1 MGRPTKNNRFGKY
14 NGSDNLGKWGQYL
27 FHHVRW
33 KGWGLEMKSQRV
45 WLWLLLTFAI
55 VSISSAGAVFQLME
69 EVPPLLRASWRF
81 QLTALLMAP
90 VFFVQLREMKQDQNA
105 MKRFNLSETRWILF
119 GSGISLGLHMGAWV
133 WSLDNTSLTHSLLFV
148 TIHPLIIVFG
158 ALLLGK
164 YVPKQQTLGAS
175 IGFIGGGITLLGI
188 SVETDVTLLGD
199 IAAIVGAFAV
209 VGYFLAGRKLRQW
222 MPLFVYIFPVTFI
235 AGIFLAVMS
244 IMLEGSVFSL
254 SDESISLFGWMSST
268 WILYVLYLAVF
279 PGIVGHAG
287 IGAVLRW
294 FPPIIVSVAYLFEPL
309 VGSFIG
315 WVLGTTDVP
324 SLWTWV
330 GATVL
335 LIGTVLVIKGDEELN
350 LQERGNDY
358 G

>member
-1 MGRPTKNNRFGKY
+1 MT
-14 NGSDNLGKWGQYL
+14 
-27 FHHVRW
+27 
-33 KGWGLEMKSQRV
+33 SQRV
-45 WLWLLLTFAI
+45 WLWLLLTFSI

-69 EVPPLLRASWRF
+69 DVPPLLRASWRF

-90 VFFVQLREMKQDQNA
+90 VFFVQYREMIKDKIA
-105 MKRFNLSETRWILF
+105 MKRFRLSETRWILF

-158 ALLLGK
+158 AILLKK
-164 YVPKQQTLGAS
+164 YVPKKQVYGAS
-175 IGFIGGGITLLGI
+175 IGFIGGGIALLGI

-199 IAAIVGAFAV
+199 IAAIVGACAV

-222 MPLFVYIFPVTFI
+222 MPVFVYILPVTII
-235 AGIFLAVMS
+235 AGLFLAVMS
-244 IMLEGSVFSL
+244 IMLEGSVFSG
-254 SDESISLFGWMSST
+254 SDENISLVGWMSST
-268 WILYVLYLAVF
+268 WIFYVLYLAAF

-287 IGAVLRW
+287 ISAVLRW

-315 WVLGTTDVP
+315 WALGTTDIP
-324 SLWTWV
+324 SMWTWI
-330 GATVL
+330 GGTVL
-335 LIGTVLVIKGDEELN
+335 MMGTLLVIKGDEELN
-350 LQERGNDY
+350 TKEEGVFD

>member
-1 MGRPTKNNRFGKY
+1 
-14 NGSDNLGKWGQYL
+14 
-27 FHHVRW
+27 
-33 KGWGLEMKSQRV
+33 
-45 WLWLLLTFAI
+45 
-55 VSISSAGAVFQLME
+55 
-69 EVPPLLRASWRF
+69 
-81 QLTALLMAP
+81 MAP
-90 VFFVQLREMKQDQNA
+90 IFFLQYRDMRQDSDSMEKLR
-105 MKRFNLSETRWILF
+105 LPETRYILL

-158 ALLLGK
+158 ALLLRK
-164 YVPKQQTLGAS
+164 YVPKQQVFGAS

-188 SVETDVTLLGD
+188 SAETDVTLLGD
-199 IAAIVGAFAV
+199 LAAIIGAIAV

-222 MPLFVYIFPVTFI
+222 MPLFVYILPVTVI
-235 AGIFLAVMS
+235 AAIFLAVMS
-244 IMLEGSVFSL
+244 MMLEGTVFSL
-254 SDESISLFGWMSST
+254 SEDNISMFGWMSSS
-268 WILYVLYLAVF
+268 WIWYVVYLAVF

-287 IGAVLRW
+287 ISAVLRW

-315 WVLGTTDVP
+315 WIFGTTGIP

-335 LIGTVLVIKGDEELN
+335 MIGTVLVIRGDEELRSE
-350 LQERGNDY
+350 QGSVVD

>member
-1 MGRPTKNNRFGKY
+1 M
-14 NGSDNLGKWGQYL
+14 DD
-27 FHHVRW
+27 
-33 KGWGLEMKSQRV
+33 
-45 WLWLLLTFAI
+45 
-55 VSISSAGAVFQLME
+55 
-69 EVPPLLRASWRF
+69 VPPLLRASWRF
-81 QLTALLMAP
+81 QLTAVLMAP
-90 VFFVQLREMKQDQNA
+90 MFFLQFRDMRQDSDSMENLR
-105 MKRFNLSETRWILF
+105 LPETRYILL

-158 ALLLGK
+158 ALLLRK
-164 YVPKQQTLGAS
+164 YVPKQQVFGAS

-188 SVETDVTLLGD
+188 SAETDVTLLGD
-199 IAAIVGAFAV
+199 LAAIIGAIAV

-222 MPLFVYIFPVTFI
+222 MPLFVYILPVTVI
-235 AGIFLAVMS
+235 AAILLAVMS
-244 IMLEGSVFSL
+244 VMLEGTVFSL
-254 SDESISLFGWMSST
+254 SNENISMFGWMSSS
-268 WILYVLYLAVF
+268 WIWYVVYLAVF

-287 IGAVLRW
+287 ISAVLRW

-315 WVLGTTDVP
+315 WIFGTTGIP

-335 LIGTVLVIKGDEELN
+335 MIGTVLVIRGDEELRS
-350 LQERGNDY
+350 EEGSVVD

>member
-1 MGRPTKNNRFGKY
+1 MI
-14 NGSDNLGKWGQYL
+14 
-27 FHHVRW
+27 
-33 KGWGLEMKSQRV
+33 SQRV
-45 WLWLLLTFAI
+45 LLWILLTLSI
-55 VSISSAGAVFQLME
+55 ISISSAGAVFQLMDD
-69 EVPPLLRASWRF
+69 VPPLLRASWRF

-90 VFFVQLREMKQDQNA
+90 MIFLQYRDMRHDSVSMEKLRLRE
-105 MKRFNLSETRWILF
+105 TRYILV

-158 ALLLGK
+158 ALLLRK
-164 YVPKQQTLGAS
+164 YVPKQQVFGAS

-188 SVETDVTLLGD
+188 SAESDVTLLGD
-199 IAAIVGAFAV
+199 IAAIIGSIAV

-222 MPLFVYIFPVTFI
+222 MPLFVYILPVTVI
-235 AGIFLAVMS
+235 AAIFLAMMS
-244 IMLEGSVFSL
+244 MMLEGTVFSM
-254 SDESISLFGWMSST
+254 SDENISMFGWMSSS
-268 WILYVLYLAVF
+268 WIWYVMYLAVF

-287 IGAVLRW
+287 ISAVLRW

-315 WVLGTTDVP
+315 WILGTTGIP

-335 LIGTVLVIKGDEELN
+335 MIGTVLVIRGDEDIRS
-350 LQERGNDY
+350 QEGSVVD

>member
-1 MGRPTKNNRFGKY
+1 M
-14 NGSDNLGKWGQYL
+14 DD
-27 FHHVRW
+27 
-33 KGWGLEMKSQRV
+33 
-45 WLWLLLTFAI
+45 
-55 VSISSAGAVFQLME
+55 
-69 EVPPLLRASWRF
+69 VPPLLRASWRF

-90 VFFVQLREMKQDQNA
+90 MFFLQYRDMRQDSVSMEKLR
-105 MKRFNLSETRWILF
+105 LPETRYILV

-158 ALLLGK
+158 ALLLRK
-164 YVPKQQTLGAS
+164 YVPKQQVFGAS

-188 SVETDVTLLGD
+188 SAESDVTLLGD
-199 IAAIVGAFAV
+199 IAAIIGAIAV

-222 MPLFVYIFPVTFI
+222 MPLFVYILPVTVI
-235 AGIFLAVMS
+235 AAIFLAMMS
-244 IMLEGSVFSL
+244 MMLEGTVFSM
-254 SDESISLFGWMSST
+254 SDENISMFGWMTSS
-268 WILYVLYLAVF
+268 WIWYVVYLAVF

-287 IGAVLRW
+287 ISAVLRW

-315 WVLGTTDVP
+315 WILGTTGIP

-335 LIGTVLVIKGDEELN
+335 MIGTVLVIRGDEELRS
-350 LQERGNDY
+350 QEGSVID

>member
-1 MGRPTKNNRFGKY
+1 
-14 NGSDNLGKWGQYL
+14 
-27 FHHVRW
+27 
-33 KGWGLEMKSQRV
+33 
-45 WLWLLLTFAI
+45 
-55 VSISSAGAVFQLME
+55 ME
-69 EVPPLLRASWRF
+69 KLR
-81 QLTALLMAP
+81 LP
-90 VFFVQLREMKQDQNA
+90 
-105 MKRFNLSETRWILF
+105 ETRYILL

-158 ALLLGK
+158 ALLLRK
-164 YVPKQQTLGAS
+164 YVPKQQVFGAS

-188 SVETDVTLLGD
+188 SAETDVTLLGD
-199 IAAIVGAFAV
+199 LAAIIGAIAV

-222 MPLFVYIFPVTFI
+222 MPLFVYILPVTVI
-235 AGIFLAVMS
+235 AAIFLAIMS
-244 IMLEGSVFSL
+244 MMLEGTVFSM
-254 SDESISLFGWMSST
+254 SDENISMFGWMSSS
-268 WILYVLYLAVF
+268 WIWYVVYLAVF

-287 IGAVLRW
+287 ISAVLRW

-315 WVLGTTDVP
+315 WILGTTGIP

-335 LIGTVLVIKGDEELN
+335 MIGTVLVIRGDEELRS
-350 LQERGNDY
+350 QEGSAVD

>member
-1 MGRPTKNNRFGKY
+1 M
-14 NGSDNLGKWGQYL
+14 DD
-27 FHHVRW
+27 
-33 KGWGLEMKSQRV
+33 
-45 WLWLLLTFAI
+45 
-55 VSISSAGAVFQLME
+55 
-69 EVPPLLRASWRF
+69 VPPLLRASWRF
-81 QLTALLMAP
+81 QLTAVLMAP
-90 VFFVQLREMKQDQNA
+90 MFFLQYRDMRQDSDSIEKLR
-105 MKRFNLSETRWILF
+105 LPETRYILL

-158 ALLLGK
+158 ALLLRK
-164 YVPKQQTLGAS
+164 YVPKQQVFGAS

-188 SVETDVTLLGD
+188 SAETDVTLLGD
-199 IAAIVGAFAV
+199 LAAIIGAIAV

-222 MPLFVYIFPVTFI
+222 MPLFVYILPVTVI
-235 AGIFLAVMS
+235 AAIFLAVMS
-244 IMLEGSVFSL
+244 VMLEGTVFSL
-254 SDESISLFGWMSST
+254 SDENISMFGWMSNS
-268 WILYVLYLAVF
+268 WIWYVVYLAVF

-287 IGAVLRW
+287 ISAVLRW

-315 WVLGTTDVP
+315 WIFGTTGIP

-335 LIGTVLVIKGDEELN
+335 MIGTVLVIRGDEELRS
-350 LQERGNDY
+350 EEGSVVD

>member
-1 MGRPTKNNRFGKY
+1 MI
-14 NGSDNLGKWGQYL
+14 
-27 FHHVRW
+27 
-33 KGWGLEMKSQRV
+33 SQRIL
-45 WLWLLLTFAI
+45 LWILLTFSI
-55 VSISSAGAVFQLME
+55 ISISSAGAVFQLMDD
-69 EVPPLLRASWRF
+69 VPPLLRASWRF
-81 QLTALLMAP
+81 QLTAVLMAP
-90 VFFVQLREMKQDQNA
+90 MFFLQYRDMRQDSDSMEKLR
-105 MKRFNLSETRWILF
+105 LPETRYILL

-158 ALLLGK
+158 ALLLRK
-164 YVPKQQTLGAS
+164 YVPKQQVFGAS

-188 SVETDVTLLGD
+188 SAETDVTLLGD
-199 IAAIVGAFAV
+199 LAAIIGAIAV

-222 MPLFVYIFPVTFI
+222 MPLFVYILPVTVI
-235 AGIFLAVMS
+235 AAILLAVMS
-244 IMLEGSVFSL
+244 VMLEGTVFSL
-254 SDESISLFGWMSST
+254 SDENISMFGWMSSS
-268 WILYVLYLAVF
+268 WIWYVVYLAVF

-287 IGAVLRW
+287 ISAVLRW

-315 WVLGTTDVP
+315 WIFGTTGIP

-335 LIGTVLVIKGDEELN
+335 MIGTVLVIRGDEELRS
-350 LQERGNDY
+350 EEGSVVD

>member
-1 MGRPTKNNRFGKY
+1 M
-14 NGSDNLGKWGQYL
+14 DD
-27 FHHVRW
+27 
-33 KGWGLEMKSQRV
+33 
-45 WLWLLLTFAI
+45 
-55 VSISSAGAVFQLME
+55 
-69 EVPPLLRASWRF
+69 VPPLLRASWRF
-81 QLTALLMAP
+81 QLTAVLMAP
-90 VFFVQLREMKQDQNA
+90 MFFLQYRDMRQDSLSMEKLR
-105 MKRFNLSETRWILF
+105 LPETRYILV

-158 ALLLGK
+158 ALLLRK
-164 YVPKQQTLGAS
+164 YVPKQQVFGAS

-188 SVETDVTLLGD
+188 SAESDVTLLGD
-199 IAAIVGAFAV
+199 IAAIIGAIAV

-222 MPLFVYIFPVTFI
+222 MPLFVYILPVTVI
-235 AGIFLAVMS
+235 AAIFLAMMS
-244 IMLEGSVFSL
+244 MMLEGTVFSM
-254 SDESISLFGWMSST
+254 SDQNISMFGWMSSS
-268 WILYVLYLAVF
+268 WIWYVVYLAVF

-287 IGAVLRW
+287 ISAVLRW

-315 WVLGTTDVP
+315 WFLGTTGIP

-335 LIGTVLVIKGDEELN
+335 MIGTVLVIRGDEDLRS
-350 LQERGNDY
+350 QEGSVVD

>member
-1 MGRPTKNNRFGKY
+1 MI
-14 NGSDNLGKWGQYL
+14 
-27 FHHVRW
+27 
-33 KGWGLEMKSQRV
+33 SQRIL
-45 WLWLLLTFAI
+45 LWILLTFSI
-55 VSISSAGAVFQLME
+55 ISISSAGAVFQLMDD
-69 EVPPLLRASWRF
+69 VPPLLRASWRF
-81 QLTALLMAP
+81 QMTAVLMAP
-90 VFFVQLREMKQDQNA
+90 MFFLQYRDMRQDSVSMESLR
-105 MKRFNLSETRWILF
+105 LPETRYILL

-158 ALLLGK
+158 ALLLRK
-164 YVPKQQTLGAS
+164 YVPKQQVFGAS

-188 SVETDVTLLGD
+188 SAESDVTLLGD
-199 IAAIVGAFAV
+199 IAAIIGAIAV

-222 MPLFVYIFPVTFI
+222 MPLFVYILPVTAI
-235 AGIFLAVMS
+235 AAIFLAIMS
-244 IMLEGSVFSL
+244 MMLEGTVFSI
-254 SDESISLFGWMSST
+254 SDENISMFGWMSSS
-268 WILYVLYLAVF
+268 WIWYVVYLAVF

-287 IGAVLRW
+287 ISAVLRW

-315 WVLGTTDVP
+315 WILGTTGIP

-335 LIGTVLVIKGDEELN
+335 MIGTVLVIRGDEELRS
-350 LQERGNDY
+350 QEGSVVD

>member
-1 MGRPTKNNRFGKY
+1 M
-14 NGSDNLGKWGQYL
+14 DD
-27 FHHVRW
+27 
-33 KGWGLEMKSQRV
+33 
-45 WLWLLLTFAI
+45 
-55 VSISSAGAVFQLME
+55 
-69 EVPPLLRASWRF
+69 VPPLLRASWRF

-90 VFFVQLREMKQDQNA
+90 MFFLQYRDMRQDSVSMEKLR
-105 MKRFNLSETRWILF
+105 LPETRYILV

-158 ALLLGK
+158 ALLLRK
-164 YVPKQQTLGAS
+164 YVPKQQVFGAS

-188 SVETDVTLLGD
+188 SAESDVTLLGD
-199 IAAIVGAFAV
+199 IAAIIGAIAV

-222 MPLFVYIFPVTFI
+222 MPLFVYILPVTVI
-235 AGIFLAVMS
+235 AAIFLAMMS
-244 IMLEGSVFSL
+244 MMLEGTVFSM
-254 SDESISLFGWMSST
+254 SDENISMFGWMSSS
-268 WILYVLYLAVF
+268 WIWYVMYLAVF

-287 IGAVLRW
+287 ISAVLRW

-315 WVLGTTDVP
+315 WILGTTGIP

-335 LIGTVLVIKGDEELN
+335 MIGTVLVIRGDEDIRS
-350 LQERGNDY
+350 QEGSVVD